1 MGASQSSLSFLKPAK
16 ISDKATL
23 VSSTQ
28 ESQQMANALWKFM
41 HSNWSAQDLVNMS
54 DEDKYKE
61 YVIAI
66 SDLITNS
73 FVVLGYTTTQNNL
86 GEIYIRKYSDLD
98 PKKAIE
104 EYSEDN
110 SVIQKSNAQI
120 IAYHFV
126 RIMQLVAVLTGIT
139 KINLPREIAGENQY
153 TRNAN
158 RNFARQAYSSSA
170 SLPHFSGYSGIIPT
184 RGQSGGAKKNTSE
197 PDFPSRTPLGPWEFL
212 RGYLVPVSSDLIKEY
227 KDVRKIDL
235 RTLGDFKNTFKFRG
249 SDCLFFKYEQ
259 PKDATDI
266 TINTGPKQSIC
277 VIYVEKNKAGAVV
290 GTQSSGDITLK
301 LKDMSPTYFKGYIS
315 PAEYVAQAKSNSSE
329 DYKYLER
336 FPTSVALNIGSAD
349 SGDRTVPGSGDRYIY
364 TVEMDRQTEKRKIP
378 KYTFIAKKNEILQT
392 IISSVNSNLKPE
404 DELFVSILE
413 NIAIYNVRLGKGDAR
428 ISQFER
434 IISETQENSR
444 GSPGG
449 VKVPENMSLKESFK
463 AIDQTN
469 YAPHCVARAFKLL
482 DPKSMFAS
490 FNDRSGEAITSI
502 CTSGI
507 GNDGRPITKVGEY
520 KPLQVLGHLYGKVNP
535 SKTLRSLIR
544 KGDKKE
550 VRDRLREYN
559 KIAEQELK
567 KVQGLLAAFVG
578 KNSNGNTLKRSML
591 NEQPTELAG
600 LTNAIE
606 RLSKAFDSSG
616 SNLEFDDIQIK
627 TPGPS
632 DNCSSTKE
640 LTIQRN
646 SVIFSQLQSVAHRL
660 LAHHVNNTRNIM
672 KFMKEV
678 FNIKQRPDNSWEI
691 EGPNV
696 AVLLGGSLVLDK
708 LTNQGRELALN
719 YWTGCESLYQE
730 GLAAWGSPSND
741 AVDKKSIQNPVA
753 VSKQMLVPQE
763 KMETEENPLVER
775 VSPPPAVGGSRR
787 FKRITRRVRKR
798 RV

>member
-1 MGASQSSLSFLKPAK
+1 MGGSQSSLSFLKPGK
-16 ISDKATL
+16 ISDSATL
-23 VSSTQ
+23 MKGTQ

-54 DEDKYKE
+54 DDEKYKE

-73 FVVLGYTTTQNNL
+73 FVVLGYTTTRNNL

-104 EYSEDN
+104 EYPEDN
-110 SVIQKSNAQI
+110 SAIQKSNAQI

-126 RIMQLVAVLTGIT
+126 RIMQLVAILTGIT
-139 KINLPREIAGENQY
+139 RINLPKEITGQNTY
-153 TRNAN
+153 TQNAN
-158 RNFARQAYSSSA
+158 RDFAKQQYSSSA
-170 SLPHFSGYSGIIPT
+170 SLPHFSGYSGVIPA
-184 RGQSGGAKKNTSE
+184 RGQAGGAKKNTSE
-197 PDFPSRTPLGPWEFL
+197 PDFHSRTPLGPWEFL
-212 RGYLVPVSSDLIKEY
+212 RGYLVSYDLKNSSLIKEY
-227 KDVRKIDL
+227 RDIHKIDL
-235 RTLGDFKNTFKFRG
+235 RTLGDFQNIYKFRG

-259 PKDATDI
+259 PKDAKDI
-266 TINTGPKQSIC
+266 TITTGAKQSIFI
-277 VIYVEKNKAGAVV
+277 IYVEKTKAGTIA
-290 GTQSSGDITLK
+290 GTVSSGEIVLK
-301 LKDMSPTYFKGYIS
+301 LKDMSPMYFKDYIS
-315 PAEYVAQAKSNSSE
+315 PAEYVAQSKTNSSE

-336 FPTSVALNIGSAD
+336 FPASVALNIGNAD
-349 SGDRTVPGSGDRYIY
+349 SGDRTVSGSGDRYIY

-378 KYTFIAKKNEILQT
+378 KYTFVPKKNEILQT
-392 IISSVNSNLKPE
+392 IISNVNATLKPD
-404 DELFVSILE
+404 DEPFITILE
-413 NIAIYNVRLGKGDAR
+413 NIAIYNIRLSKGDAR
-428 ISQFER
+428 IAPFER
-434 IISETQENSR
+434 TATETQENSR
-444 GSPGG
+444 GTPGAA
-449 VKVPENMSLKESFK
+449 KVPDNTSLKESFK
-463 AIDQTN
+463 VIEQAN
-469 YAPHCVARAFKLL
+469 YKPHCVARAFKLL
-482 DPKSMFAS
+482 NEKSIFAN

-502 CTSGI
+502 CTSGVS
-507 GNDGRPITKVGEY
+507 NDDRPITKVGDY

-567 KVQGLLAAFVG
+567 KVQGVLSAFVG

-591 NEQPTELAG
+591 NDQPTELAG
-600 LTNAIE
+600 LINAIE

-616 SNLEFDDIQIK
+616 SSLEFDDIQIK
-627 TPGPS
+627 TPGAS
-632 DNCSSTKE
+632 GNCSSRKE

-660 LAHHVNNTRNIM
+660 LAYHVNNTQNIM

-730 GLAAWGSPSND
+730 GVAAWGSSSND
-741 AVDKKSIQNPVA
+741 AVVKNSIKEAERA
-753 VSKQMLVPQE
+753 V
-763 KMETEENPLVER
+763 
-775 VSPPPAVGGSRR
+775 PAVGGFRR
-787 FKRITRRVRKR
+787 FIRKTRRIRKR

>member
-1 MGASQSSLSFLKPAK
+1 MGGSQSSLSFLKPGK

-23 VSSTQ
+23 VNSTQ

-54 DEDKYKE
+54 DEEKYKE

-104 EYSEDN
+104 EYPEDN
-110 SVIQKSNAQI
+110 SAIQKSNAQI

-126 RIMQLVAVLTGIT
+126 RIMQLVAILTGIT

-184 RGQSGGAKKNTSE
+184 RGQYGGAKKNTSE
-197 PDFPSRTPLGPWEFL
+197 PDFPSRTPLGAWEFL

-227 KDVRKIDL
+227 KDTRKIDL
-235 RTLGDFKNTFKFRG
+235 RTLGDFKNIYKFRG

-266 TINTGPKQSIC
+266 TINTGPKQSMYI
-277 VIYVEKNKAGAVV
+277 IYVEKNKAGAVV
-290 GTQSSGDITLK
+290 GTVASGEIVLK

-315 PAEYVAQAKSNSSE
+315 PAEYVAQSKSNSSE

-336 FPTSVALNIGSAD
+336 FPTSVALNIGNAD
-349 SGDRTVPGSGDRYIY
+349 SGDRTVPGSGDRYVY

-378 KYTFIAKKNEILQT
+378 KYTFIPKKNEILQT
-392 IISSVNSNLKPE
+392 IISNVNSTLKPE
-404 DELFVSILE
+404 DELFASVME

-434 IISETQENSR
+434 ITTETQENSR

-463 AIDQTN
+463 VIDQTN

-502 CTSGI
+502 CTSSI

-535 SKTLRSLIR
+535 GKTLRSLIR

-600 LTNAIE
+600 LTSAIQ

-627 TPGPS
+627 TPGS
-632 DNCSSTKE
+632 SGNCTSTKE
-640 LTIQRN
+640 VTIQRN
-646 SVIFSQLQSVAHRL
+646 SVIFSQLQSVAHKL
-660 LAHHVNNTRNIM
+660 LAHHVNNTQNIM

-678 FNIKQRPDNSWEI
+678 FNMKQRPDNSWEI

-696 AVLLGGSLVLDK
+696 AILLGGSLVLDK

-730 GLAAWGSPSND
+730 GVAAWGSPSND
-741 AVDKKSIQNPVA
+741 SVDKKFVQNPVA
-753 VSKQMLVPQE
+753 VSKEMLVAQE

-775 VSPPPAVGGSRR
+775 VSPQPAVGGSRR
-787 FKRITRRVRKR
+787 FNRITRRVRRR

>member
-1 MGASQSSLSFLKPAK
+1 MGGSQSSLSFLKPGK

-23 VSSTQ
+23 VNSTQ

-54 DEDKYKE
+54 DEEKYKE

-104 EYSEDN
+104 EYPEDN
-110 SVIQKSNAQI
+110 SAIQRSNAQI

-184 RGQSGGAKKNTSE
+184 RGQYGGAKKNTSE
-197 PDFPSRTPLGPWEFL
+197 PDFPSRTPLGAWEFL

-227 KDVRKIDL
+227 KDTRKIDL
-235 RTLGDFKNTFKFRG
+235 RTLGDFKNIYKFRG

-266 TINTGPKQSIC
+266 TINTGPKQSMYI
-277 VIYVEKNKAGAVV
+277 IYVEKNKAGVVV

-315 PAEYVAQAKSNSSE
+315 PAEYVAQAKSNLSE

-349 SGDRTVPGSGDRYIY
+349 SGDRTVPGSGDRYVY

-378 KYTFIAKKNEILQT
+378 KYSFIAKKNEILQT

-404 DELFVSILE
+404 DDLFVSILE

-434 IISETQENSR
+434 ITTETQENSR

-507 GNDGRPITKVGEY
+507 GNDGRAITKVGEY

-559 KIAEQELK
+559 KIAELELK

-741 AVDKKSIQNPVA
+741 AVDKKSVQNPVA

-787 FKRITRRVRKR
+787 FKRITRRVRKMR
-798 RV
+798 A

>member
-1 MGASQSSLSFLKPAK
+1 
-16 ISDKATL
+16 
-23 VSSTQ
+23 
-28 ESQQMANALWKFM
+28 
-41 HSNWSAQDLVNMS
+41 
-54 DEDKYKE
+54 
-61 YVIAI
+61 
-66 SDLITNS
+66 
-73 FVVLGYTTTQNNL
+73 
-86 GEIYIRKYSDLD
+86 
-98 PKKAIE
+98 
-104 EYSEDN
+104 
-110 SVIQKSNAQI
+110 
-120 IAYHFV
+120 
-126 RIMQLVAVLTGIT
+126 MQLVAILTGIT
-139 KINLPREIAGENQY
+139 KINLPKEITGENQY

-197 PDFPSRTPLGPWEFL
+197 PDFSSRTPLGPWEFL
-212 RGYLVPVSSDLIKEY
+212 RGYLVSTDLKNSELIKEY
-227 KDVRKIDL
+227 RDIHKIDL
-235 RTLGDFKNTFKFRG
+235 RTLGDFQNTYKFRG

-259 PKDATDI
+259 PKDAEDI
-266 TINTGPKQSIC
+266 TINTGAKQSIC
-277 VIYVEKNKAGAVV
+277 IIYVEKTKAGTIV
-290 GTQSSGDITLK
+290 GKQSSGYITLK

-315 PAEYVAQAKSNSSE
+315 PGQYVAQSKSNSSE

-336 FPTSVALNIGSAD
+336 FPTSVALNIGNAD
-349 SGDRTVPGSGDRYIY
+349 SGDRTVSGSGDRYIY

-378 KYTFIAKKNEILQT
+378 KYTFVPKKNEILQT
-392 IISSVNSNLKPE
+392 IISNVNSNLKPE
-404 DELFVSILE
+404 DDLFVSILE
-413 NIAIYNVRLGKGDAR
+413 NIAIYNIRLSKGDTR

-434 IISETQENSR
+434 NATEAQENSR

-449 VKVPENMSLKESFK
+449 VKVPENTSLKESFK

-469 YAPHCVARAFKLL
+469 YTPHCVARAFKLL
-482 DPKSMFAS
+482 DPKSIFAN

-507 GNDGRPITKVGEY
+507 GNDGRNITRVGEY

-535 SKTLRSLIR
+535 GKTLRSLIR

-559 KIAEQELK
+559 TIAEQELK
-567 KVQGLLAAFVG
+567 KVQGVLAAFIG

-600 LTNAIE
+600 LINAIE

-616 SNLEFDDIQIK
+616 SNLEFDDIPIK
-627 TPGPS
+627 IPGS
-632 DNCSSTKE
+632 NDNCSSRNE

-678 FNIKQRPDNSWEI
+678 FNMKQRPDNSWEI
-691 EGPNV
+691 DGPNV

-730 GLAAWGSPSND
+730 GVAAWRSSSND
-741 AVDKKSIQNPVA
+741 AVDKTVVKNPIQAPEPAQPVVA
-753 VSKQMLVPQE
+753 
-763 KMETEENPLVER
+763 
-775 VSPPPAVGGSRR
+775 PPVGGSRR
-787 FKRITRRVRKR
+787 FRRITRRVRKR
-798 RV
+798 RA